1 MRTMLTQSLAALL
14 PFNVQ
19 ELNDAGGNYYGI
31 NQISRNI
38 NVGDRK
44 KLINGN
50 GFIFGVPGS
59 GKSFFAK
66 QEMGSVF
73 LNTTDDVIV
82 IDPMN
87 EYFDI
92 AETYGGVVVN
102 LSAYTRN
109 FVNPLEADMAHINE
123 KGLREVIA
131 DKSEFMLSL
140 CDQLLGNALNQKH
153 HSIIDRCVRGL
164 YMAAWKQQRVPVMTD
179 FYRVLK
185 AQQEMEAQE
194 LALSLELFV
203 EGSLNIFNHH
213 TNVDVDSR
221 FTVYGIQDLG
231 SQLAPVAMLVM
242 MEAIQQRILDNA
254 KRGRATWLYIDE
266 CHVLL
271 GSEYSA
277 KYLQQLWKKVRKQGG
292 LCTGISQNVS
302 DLLQNYIA
310 TTLLSNSE
318 FVVLL
323 KQSNVDS
330 AKLAETIGVSD
341 AQLRFVSNSSSGTGL
356 LKCGS
361 VVIPF
366 DNRISK
372 DTDLYRLYNTNLHEK
387 IAEGAL
393 QEKQDSGFG
402 NGAGLAGGF
411 MPQSVAQETEL
422 SDDFMPGMAAAG
434 MESVANDFMPE
445 VAAPQTEP
453 AGNFM
458 PEMEVPGW
466 DRPESVFAESS
477 SQPDSMALFSEE
489 TAPTK
494 IYEPKRHKKNSGF
507 NFPEPEQAAETAG
520 SDWMIYG

>member
-1 MRTMLTQSLAALL
+1 
-14 PFNVQ
+14 
-19 ELNDAGGNYYGI
+19 
-31 NQISRNI
+31 
-38 NVGDRK
+38 
-44 KLINGN
+44 
-50 GFIFGVPGS
+50 
-59 GKSFFAK
+59 
-66 QEMGSVF
+66 
-73 LNTTDDVIV
+73 
-82 IDPMN
+82 
-87 EYFDI
+87 
-92 AETYGGVVVN
+92 
-102 LSAYTRN
+102 
-109 FVNPLEADMAHINE
+109 
-123 KGLREVIA
+123 
-131 DKSEFMLSL
+131 
-140 CDQLLGNALNQKH
+140 
-153 HSIIDRCVRGL
+153 
-164 YMAAWKQQRVPVMTD
+164 MAAWKQQKVPLMSD
-179 FYRVLK
+179 FYRILK
-185 AQQEMEAQE
+185 AQEEMEAQE

-310 TTLLSNSE
+310 ATLLSNSE

-356 LKCGS
+356 LKCGN

-393 QEKQDSGFG
+393 QGSG
-402 NGAGLAGGF
+402 NAGFADKAE
-411 MPQSVAQETEL
+411 PETEPAD
-422 SDDFMPGMAAAG
+422 SFMQ
-434 MESVANDFMPE
+434 EWDMPE
-445 VAAPQTEP
+445 VIVQTAKPTES
-453 AGNFM
+453 ALA
-458 PEMEVPGW
+458 EMEVPGNI
-466 DRPESVFAESS
+466 F
-477 SQPDSMALFSEE
+477 QQDSMEMSEVDN
-489 TAPTK
+489 APTK
-494 IYEPKRHKKNSGF
+494 IYEPKRHKAESGQVLS
-507 NFPEPEQAAETAG
+507 ESGQSDKAG
-520 SDWMIYG
+520 GWMIYG